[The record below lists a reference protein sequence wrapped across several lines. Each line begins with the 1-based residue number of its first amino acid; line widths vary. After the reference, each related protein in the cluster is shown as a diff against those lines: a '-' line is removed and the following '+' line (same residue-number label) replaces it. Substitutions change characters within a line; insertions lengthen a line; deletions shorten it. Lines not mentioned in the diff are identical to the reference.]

1 LARGTIA
8 STFGDVKKFLLA
20 LDRAL
25 YVPLVSFC
33 AAYLLLHVVERTP
46 WFKNH
51 LYQVLVQGQPHE
63 QLRAATTLARVG
75 AEEQLL
81 RALKDGNDSAHETA
95 RRALDHL
102 WFNAAGSDAFELL
115 DSAYQ
120 AAEKQQNTE
129 ALAILDRVIMK
140 YPTYT
145 EAWNRRAS
153 VFWQLG
159 RYKESM
165 ADCERAL
172 KLNPNHYGAWQGL
185 GVCQLKLGEVAEACR
200 ALRAALAIAPHDATT
215 RQSLEKCEE
224 LLRLY
229 PRTGRKGPLGDLI

>member
-1 LARGTIA
+1 LAGEEGAPIFTN
-8 STFGDVKKFLLA
+8 VKKLFLV

-25 YVPLVSFC
+25 YVLVVSFC
-33 AAYLLLHVVERTP
+33 AAYLLLHLVERTS
-46 WFKNH
+46 WFRNH
-51 LYQVLVQGQPHE
+51 LYHVLVQGGPAE

-81 RALKDGNDSAHETA
+81 RALKSANDSTHETA

-102 WFNAAGSDAFELL
+102 WFNAAGSDAYELL

-120 AAEKQQNTE
+120 ATEKQQLSE
-129 ALAILDRVIMK
+129 ALVLLDRVILK
-140 YPTYT
+140 YPQYA

-153 VFWQLG
+153 VYWQLG
-159 RYKESM
+159 RYEESL
-165 ADCERAL
+165 ADCGRVL

-200 ALRAALAIAPHDATT
+200 ALRAALAISPYDHAT

-229 PRTGRKGPLGDLI
+229 PRLRGNSPPGDLL